1 MTSLVSHQPHTT
13 HFTHYLIIVCNF
25 KSGSFVSD
33 AWLLIQTIE
42 IHYTHVKLFNL
53 I

>member
-1 MTSLVSHQPHTT
+1 MY
-13 HFTHYLIIVCNF
+13 THYLIIVHDF
-25 KSGSFVSD
+25 KSGSFVND

-42 IHYTHVKLFNL
+42 IYYTRAKLLNP